1 MADLDIAVQED
12 VSVRAADKLK
22 HLYPEHGLWTLAVL
36 QDAES
41 LFVGQHWTTRKV
53 EKKELVVSCPLRNIF
68 YPKLDGS
75 ECTSAALLKHV

>member
-22 HLYPEHGLWTLAVL
+22 HLYPEHGLWTFAVL
-36 QDAES
+36 QDTES

-53 EKKELVVSCPLRNIF
+53 KNNEIAVSCPFRNIF
-68 YPKLDGS
+68 EPKLDGS
-75 ECTSAALLKHV
+75 KCMSAAL